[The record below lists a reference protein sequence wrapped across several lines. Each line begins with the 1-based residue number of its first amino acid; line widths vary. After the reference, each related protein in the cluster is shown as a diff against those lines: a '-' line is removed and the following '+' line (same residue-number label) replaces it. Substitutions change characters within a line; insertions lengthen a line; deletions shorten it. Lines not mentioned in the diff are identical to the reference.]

1 MWPQIKNALM
11 LLKQQT
17 VPRLHLQRESDRS
30 KAKQEE
36 SEIVKQTN
44 NNDQGVKK
52 RKEMMTLYSDDS
64 LHRFLRGAHGMDP
77 PTPQSQDDPIG
88 KSYSAVSHC

>member
-17 VPRLHLQRESDRS
+17 IPRLHEQRESDRS

-44 NNDQGVKK
+44 NNDQDVKK
-52 RKEMMTLYSDDS
+52 TERDDDTL
-64 LHRFLRGAHGMDP
+64 L
-77 PTPQSQDDPIG
+77 Q
-88 KSYSAVSHC
+88 

>member
-17 VPRLHLQRESDRS
+17 IPRLHLQRESDRS

-52 RKEMMTLYSDDS
+52 TERDDDTL
-64 LHRFLRGAHGMDP
+64 L
-77 PTPQSQDDPIG
+77 Q
-88 KSYSAVSHC
+88 